1 MASFASSG
9 FSINAFSVNA
19 FFFDAQV
26 TQETARDTSG
36 GSGKYK
42 DEDIWAFIDSLKK
55 AHRKDEVVKP
65 EPRLEIRYQTD
76 LYTPEV
82 EKLILEIQTAR
93 AVSRPKTH
101 ILGLVK
107 ELDSALQVI
116 QDEEDEVIELFLLN

>member
-1 MASFASSG
+1 MASAWGVSWGAYWGNSWG
-9 FSINAFSVNA
+9 SIQTS
-19 FFFDAQV
+19 Q
-26 TQETARDTSG
+26 QTARDTSG

-42 DEDIWAFIDSLKK
+42 DEDIWAFIDALKK
-55 AHRKDEVVKP
+55 SHRKEVVKP

-93 AVSRPKTH
+93 AASRPKTH

-107 ELDSALQVI
+107 ELDSALKAM